1 MDVLE
6 IDVPLKWIHEEMS
19 SPGPHVTCPPAEMIQ
34 VSVLNKVYLIIV
46 LYETLYFLL
55 NSDRLRLNTSN
66 SLFIYFLTYIRC
78 TSDM

>member
-46 LYETLYFLL
+46 LYETG
-55 NSDRLRLNTSN
+55 
-66 SLFIYFLTYIRC
+66 
-78 TSDM
+78 

>member
-34 VSVLNKVYLIIV
+34 VSVQLSIPNYCFV
-46 LYETLYFLL
+46 
-55 NSDRLRLNTSN
+55 
-66 SLFIYFLTYIRC
+66 
-78 TSDM
+78 